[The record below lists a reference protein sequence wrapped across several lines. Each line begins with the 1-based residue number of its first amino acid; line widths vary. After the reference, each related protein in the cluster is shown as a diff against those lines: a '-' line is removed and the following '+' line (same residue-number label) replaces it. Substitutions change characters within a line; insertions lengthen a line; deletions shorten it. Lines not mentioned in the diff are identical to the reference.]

1 MATVPP
7 IRMPDRWPAAVVFDM
22 DGLMLD
28 SERVAR
34 DLWHLVLREQGYEFS
49 DTRNDSLVG
58 RSEADSNGL
67 LSAHFGTAFP
77 VTAVRAVMRA
87 RWYECVASQGLPHK
101 HGLVELLDFLAS
113 VSLPIAVATSTER
126 GKALKSLSHLVRR
139 FQATAFGDEVTHA
152 KPAPDLYLL
161 AAERLRTQPEDC
173 LALEDSPAGL
183 AAAQA
188 AGMTTILI
196 PDLVT
201 PTTLPQ
207 FYCQTLGDVT
217 TWLQGIAAGR
227 TQGRTVLRY

>member
-126 GKALKSLSHLVRR
+126 GAYFTPSRPGISRDAGPAFHLMPGHR
-139 FQATAFGDEVTHA
+139 FTASRAGI
-152 KPAPDLYLL
+152 
-161 AAERLRTQPEDC
+161 
-173 LALEDSPAGL
+173 SPMPGQYFIAGP
-183 AAAQA
+183 
-188 AGMTTILI
+188 G
-196 PDLVT
+196 V
-201 PTTLPQ
+201 
-207 FYCQTLGDVT
+207 
-217 TWLQGIAAGR
+217 
-227 TQGRTVLRY
+227 